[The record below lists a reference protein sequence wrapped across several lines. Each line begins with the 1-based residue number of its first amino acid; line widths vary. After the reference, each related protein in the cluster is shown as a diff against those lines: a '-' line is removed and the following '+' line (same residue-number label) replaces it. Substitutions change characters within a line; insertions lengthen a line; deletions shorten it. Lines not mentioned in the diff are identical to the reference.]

1 MRFAFLMLP
10 RYSMLAASCAI
21 EALRH
26 ANQILGRRAFE
37 WSIFSAW
44 SDPPPSS
51 SGLQLGPQQPIAAF
65 RGADV
70 ILVHASYDAEASATR
85 PVLGFLRRQAALQR
99 LIGGIETGSLVL
111 AKAGLLDGCTA
122 TCHWDELESAAARYP
137 AVEFVQD
144 IFVRDGQRLSCAGGT
159 TSLDLMLTL
168 IADAE
173 GRNVSAAVAR
183 GFLHSSIRPGA
194 DQQVDVLQERLARAS
209 PGLRRAMRLAPG
221 LAASGATAADL
232 ADASRIG
239 QRQLEKQFRFWLGTT
254 PAAYLRKVRLDR
266 ARSLLRGTNLGVL
279 SIAIECGFSS
289 ASHFSIAYSAH
300 FGIAPSKDRR
310 AT

>member
-26 ANQILGRRAFE
+26 ANQVLGRGAFE
-37 WSIFSAW
+37 WSIFSDG
-44 SDPPPSS
+44 SDAPPSS
-51 SGLQLGPQQPIAAF
+51 SGLQLGPQLPIAAF

-70 ILVHASYDAEASATR
+70 ILVHASYEAEASATV
-85 PVLGFLRRQAALQR
+85 PVLGFLRRQAALNR

-111 AKAGLLDGCTA
+111 AKAGLLDGRTA
-122 TCHWDELESAAARYP
+122 TCHWDELEAASARYP

-173 GRNVSAAVAR
+173 GQNVSAKVAR
-183 GFLHSSIRPGA
+183 GFLHSVIRPGA
-194 DQQVDVLQERLARAS
+194 DQQVDVLQKRLAGAS
-209 PGLRRAMRLAPG
+209 PALRRALRLAPG
-221 LAASGATAADL
+221 LATGGATAAAL
-232 ADASRIG
+232 AEASGIG
-239 QRQLEKQFRFWLGTT
+239 QRQLEKQFQFWVGTT
-254 PAAYLRKVRLDR
+254 PAAYLRKLRLDR
-266 ARSLLRGTNLGVL
+266 ARSLLRGTDQGVL
-279 SIAIECGFSS
+279 SIAVECGFSS
-289 ASHFSIAYSAH
+289 ASHFSTAYSAH
-300 FGIAPSKDRR
+300 FEVTPSKDRKS
-310 AT
+310 T